1 MSVVRKR
8 GGKHSCYID
17 LGVIDKE
24 SIQKEKGGLAIKK
37 YMGEINVFKFR
48 LTKVCRAVLG
58 VVLAAVVAAVVV
70 GSVNDVTKFDKKEPV
85 ISNSAANV
93 NDMASDI
100 LTGKTLY
107 VAGDSIAYGTDS
119 EGGFGKAV
127 ARKYGM
133 TFINEAADGATLA
146 SNIADNVNG
155 GTRACICTIVT
166 SSDALEKADYIL
178 LEGGI
183 NDAWNKAAVGTLT
196 DGFDAVYDE
205 MTMTGALEKT
215 LEYLAKNHS
224 EKRVAYVFPHGGL
237 FAESDNWYKTYKPA
251 ILAVL
256 QKWDVPYVDIEES
269 APPMGPYGS
278 SRLGDKYTSDG
289 IHPNAAG
296 YEQLYMEPIAALL
309 MDL

>member
-1 MSVVRKR
+1 M
-8 GGKHSCYID
+8 
-17 LGVIDKE
+17 IDKE
-24 SIQKEKGGLAIKK
+24 SIQKEEGVLATKK
-37 YMGEINVFKFR
+37 YIGEINVFKFC
-48 LTKVCRAVLG
+48 LTKIGRAVFG
-58 VVLAAVVAAVVV
+58 VVLAAVVAAGVV
-70 GSVNDVTKFDKKEPV
+70 GNVNDVTKLDKKEPV
-85 ISNSAANV
+85 ISNPIANV
-93 NDMASDI
+93 NDMATDI

-107 VAGDSIAYGTDS
+107 VAGDSIAYGTGG

-127 ARKYGM
+127 AQKYGM

-146 SNIADNVNG
+146 PNIADNVNG

-196 DGFDAVYDE
+196 DGFDAAYDE
-205 MTMTGALEKT
+205 TTMTGALEKT
-215 LEYLAKNHS
+215 LEYLAENHS

-237 FAESDNWYKTYKPA
+237 FADRDNWYKTYKPA

-256 QKWDVPYVDIEES
+256 QKWDVPYIDIEES
-269 APPMGPYGS
+269 APPMGPHGIS
-278 SRLGDKYTSDG
+278 ELSDKYTSDG

-296 YEQLYMEPIAALL
+296 YEHFYMEPIAALL
-309 MDL
+309 VNL

>member
-8 GGKHSCYID
+8 GGKHSYYID

-37 YMGEINVFKFR
+37 YTGEINMFKFG

-58 VVLAAVVAAVVV
+58 VVLAAVVVGAV

-107 VAGDSIAYGTDS
+107 VAGDSIAYGTGS

-133 TFINEAADGATLA
+133 TFINESADGATLA
-146 SNIADNVNG
+146 PNIADNVNG

-166 SSDALEKADYIL
+166 SSDELEKADYIL

-196 DGFDAVYDE
+196 EGFTAAYDE
-205 MTMTGALEKT
+205 TTVTGALEKT

-256 QKWDVPYVDIEES
+256 PYVDIEES

-278 SRLGDKYTSDG
+278 SRLSDKYTSDG

-309 MDL
+309 MNL

>member
-1 MSVVRKR
+1 M
-8 GGKHSCYID
+8 
-17 LGVIDKE
+17 
-24 SIQKEKGGLAIKK
+24 
-37 YMGEINVFKFR
+37 FKFR

-58 VVLAAVVAAVVV
+58 MVLAAVVATGVV

-107 VAGDSIAYGTDS
+107 VAGDSIAYGTGS

-133 TFINEAADGATLA
+133 TFINESADGATLA
-146 SNIADNVNG
+146 PNIADNVNG

-196 DGFDAVYDE
+196 EGFTAAYDE
-205 MTMTGALEKT
+205 TTVTGALEKT

-278 SRLGDKYTSDG
+278 SRLSDKYTSDG

-309 MDL
+309 MNL